1 METIKRNLNYLGLAL
16 LAAGLMA
23 LRIWPQTKAAGL
35 AMAAAGVAA
44 IGVYIVLN
52 LSSFKRSFSRKSFL
66 YSSNLLL
73 IVVIVLG
80 IVVLANYFLSR
91 HHLRVDFTEAKLH
104 SLSDQTIQV
113 LKNLKTDV
121 QVKGFFRES
130 NYSRPKMDD
139 LLKTYGY
146 YSTKI
151 KYEFIDPDKNP
162 ALVKA
167 YNVTQDGTT
176 VLECAGQENR
186 ITTAT
191 EEDLT
196 NAIIKVTRVSKKV
209 IYFLE
214 GHGEAGIEETGDIG
228 YSFAK
233 DELIKL
239 SYEVKKLT
247 LAVSETFPADCAV
260 LVIPGPRKDLLPN
273 ELETIGKY
281 IDRGGRV
288 LFMLDPGS
296 APDLD
301 PFLLKYGVKLGPGVV
316 VDAISRMFGADYT
329 MPVITEYDY
338 SPITRGF
345 RYATFFPY
353 ARPVDPADQKPEG
366 AVVTTLGKTS
376 PNSWAEMNLEEEMKN
391 KRVTLEKD
399 KDKQGP
405 ISLAV
410 TVTLPAKEEPKGTE
424 VGKADT
430 AKPAGTEN
438 APAES
443 KPSGQEATAP
453 KKEARLAVFGDSEF
467 AANQYYNLSGN
478 GNLFLNTINWLT
490 EETDLISIQ
499 PKTSSP
505 KTIQLTP
512 SQGRL
517 IFFFSVLVLPLIVL
531 VLGVSVWL
539 RRRSL

>member
-1 METIKRNLNYLGLAL
+1 MDTIKRNLNYIGLAL
-16 LAAGLMA
+16 AAAGLMA
-23 LRIWPQTKAAGL
+23 LVIWPQAKTAGL
-35 AMAAAGVAA
+35 TLAALGVAA
-44 IGVYIVLN
+44 IAVYIALN
-52 LSSFKRSFSRKSFL
+52 LSSLKRGFRRKSFL

-73 IVVIVLG
+73 IVVLVLG

-113 LKNLKTDV
+113 LKNLKKDV

-130 NYSRPKMDD
+130 NYGRAKMDD

-146 YSTKI
+146 YSSKL

-167 YNVTQDGTT
+167 YNVTQDGTS

-186 ITTAT
+186 ITAAT

-196 NAIIKVTRVSKKV
+196 NAIIKVTRETRKV

-214 GHGEAGIEETGDIG
+214 GHGEAAIEETGDSG

-233 DELIKL
+233 DELAKL
-239 SYEVKKLT
+239 SYEVKKLP

-260 LVIPGPRKDLLPN
+260 LVVPGPRKDLLPN
-273 ELETIGKY
+273 ELETIESY
-281 IDRGGRV
+281 IGRGGRV

-296 APDLD
+296 APDLA
-301 PFLLKYGVKLGPGVV
+301 PLLLKYGVKLGDGVV
-316 VDAISRMFGADYT
+316 VDAVSRMFGADYT
-329 MPVITEYDY
+329 MPVITDYEY
-338 SPITRGF
+338 SPITRSF

-366 AVVTTLGKTS
+366 AVVATLGKTS
-376 PNSWAEMNLEEEMKN
+376 PNSWAEMNLEEEMKS

-405 ISLAV
+405 LSLAV
-410 TVTLPAKEEPKGTE
+410 TVTLPAKEEPKTE
-424 VGKADT
+424 A
-430 AKPAGTEN
+430 APAGGPSQPA
-438 APAES
+438 AP
-443 KPSGQEATAP
+443 EAAAP

-478 GNLFLNTINWLT
+478 GNLFLNTVNWLA
-490 EETDLISIQ
+490 EESDLISIQ

-505 KTIQLTP
+505 RALMLTP

-517 IFFFSVLVLPLIVL
+517 IFFFSVLILPLAVL
-531 VLGVSVWL
+531 VIGVSVWL
-539 RRRSL
+539 KRRSL

>member
-1 METIKRNLNYLGLAL
+1 MDTIKRNLNYLGLAL
-16 LAAGLMA
+16 AAAGLMA
-23 LRIWPQTKAAGL
+23 LRIWPQAKSVGL
-35 AMAAAGVAA
+35 ALVVLGVAA
-44 IGVYIVLN
+44 IAVYIALN
-52 LSSFKRSFSRKSFL
+52 LSSLKKGFRRKSFL
-66 YSSNLLL
+66 YSSNLVLV
-73 IVVIVLG
+73 IVLVLG
-80 IVVLANYFLSR
+80 IVVLVNYFLSR

-113 LKNLKTDV
+113 LKNLKKEV
-121 QVKGFFRES
+121 QVKGFFRDS
-130 NYSRPKMDD
+130 NYSRSKMED

-151 KYEFIDPDKNP
+151 KFEFIDPDKNP

-167 YNVTQDGTT
+167 YNVAQDGTS
-176 VLECAGQENR
+176 VLEGSGQENR

-196 NAIIKVTRVSKKV
+196 NAIIKVTREAKKT

-233 DELIKL
+233 DELAKL
-239 SYEVKKLT
+239 SYEVKKLA
-247 LAVSETFPADCAV
+247 LAVSETFPPDCSV
-260 LVIPGPRKDLLPN
+260 LIIPGPRKDLLPN
-273 ELETIGKY
+273 EFETIGNY

-296 APDLD
+296 APGLD
-301 PFLLKYGVKLGPGVV
+301 PFLLKYGVKLGDGVV

-329 MPVITEYDY
+329 MPVITEYDD

-366 AVVTTLGKTS
+366 AVVSPLGKTS
-376 PNSWAEMNLEEEMKN
+376 PNSWAEMNLEEEMKKN
-391 KRVTLEKD
+391 RVSLEKD
-399 KDKQGP
+399 KDRQGP
-405 ISLAV
+405 ITLAV
-410 TVTLPAKEEPKGTE
+410 TVTLPAKDEPKSAE
-424 VGKADT
+424 PPKPEDT
-430 AKPAGTEN
+430 PSRQAEPKPAE
-438 APAES
+438 PDS
-443 KPSGQEATAP
+443 TAP

-478 GNLFLNTINWLT
+478 GNLFLNAVNWLT
-490 EETDLISIQ
+490 EETDLISIL

-505 KTIQLTP
+505 RTLQLTP
-512 SQGRL
+512 SQSRL
-517 IFFFSVLVLPLIVL
+517 IFFFSALILPLAVL

>member
-1 METIKRNLNYLGLAL
+1 MDTLKKNLNYIGLAL

-23 LRIWPQTKAAGL
+23 LVIWPQKRTADL
-35 AMAAAGVAA
+35 VLLLLGVAA
-44 IGVYIVLN
+44 IGVYVVLN
-52 LSSFKRSFSRKSFL
+52 LSSFKKGFRRKSFL
-66 YSSNLLL
+66 YSGNLAL
-73 IVVIVLG
+73 VVVLVLG

-91 HHLRVDFTEAKLH
+91 HHLRADFTQAKLH
-104 SLSDQTIQV
+104 SLSDQTLQV
-113 LKNLKTDV
+113 LKHLKKDV
-121 QVKGFFRES
+121 QIKAFFRAT
-130 NYSRPKMDD
+130 NYSRPKMED

-146 YSTKI
+146 YSARI
-151 KYEFIDPDKNP
+151 KSEFIDPDKNP

-167 YNVTQDGTT
+167 YNLTQDGTSI
-176 VLECAGQENR
+176 LESGGQENR

-196 NAIIKVTRVSKKV
+196 NAIIKVTREAKKT

-214 GHGEAGIEETGDIG
+214 GHGEATIEETGDAG
-228 YSFAK
+228 YSYAK
-233 DELIKL
+233 DELAKL
-239 SYEVKKLT
+239 SYDVKKLT
-247 LAVSETFPADCAV
+247 LAVSETFPKDCAV
-260 LVIPGPRKDLLPN
+260 LVIPGPQKDLLPN
-273 ELETIGKY
+273 ELETVGKY
-281 IDRGGRV
+281 IDGGGRV

-296 APDLD
+296 APGID
-301 PFLLKYGVKLGPGVV
+301 PFLLKYGVKLGDGVV

-338 SPITRGF
+338 SPITRSF

-366 AVVTTLGKTS
+366 AVVSTLGKTS
-376 PNSWAEMNLEEEMKN
+376 PNSWAEMNLPEEMKK
-391 KRVTLEKD
+391 KRVSLDKD

-410 TVTLPAKEEPKGTE
+410 TATIPAKEE
-424 VGKADT
+424 
-430 AKPAGTEN
+430 AKPAE
-438 APAES
+438 APKPGEATNPAAES
-443 KPSGQEATAP
+443 KSSGPEPAAP
-453 KKEARLAVFGDSEF
+453 KKEARLVVFGDSDF
-467 AANQYYNLSGN
+467 AANQYFNLSGN
-478 GNLFLNTINWLT
+478 GNLFLNAVNWLT

-505 KTIQLTP
+505 RTLQLTP

-517 IFFFSVLVLPLIVL
+517 IFFFSVLILPLAVL
-531 VLGVSVWL
+531 VLGISVWL